1 MWTLGLAVDAEYKFF
16 FAFFFWKL
24 ENKNYFNCLLGGG
37 NFFGG
42 FFGGFFLDGVGLG
55 EFSLILL
62 LEAAGKAE
70 V

>member
-1 MWTLGLAVDAEYKFF
+1 MRNTSFF
-16 FAFFFWKL
+16 LLFFWKL

-37 NFFGG
+37 KFGV

-62 LEAAGKAE
+62 MDFLGFE
-70 V
+70 VSK